1 MVDSWTGKPSP
12 PPRLTAYPPDM
23 RCDHCHEREAVV
35 HLTQITGDQSVQV
48 HLCEKCSAEKGI
60 EPATAL
66 VKSPVGGLLA
76 QLTFPALGDPAI
88 PQARCPRCGAGI
100 EDLRAAGRLGCGECW
115 EVFQGPLTDLV
126 RRLHGATRHTGSRPA
141 GPPSARAGTAPD
153 LSRLREQLRDAV
165 AAEDFER
172 AARLRDEL
180 RAAQ

>member
-1 MVDSWTGKPSP
+1 
-12 PPRLTAYPPDM
+12 M

-76 QLTFPALGDPAI
+76 QLTLPTLGDPAI
-88 PQARCPRCGAGI
+88 PAARCPRCGAGI

-126 RRLHGATRHTGSRPA
+126 RRLHGATRHTGTRHPGA
-141 GPPSARAGTAPD
+141 AHARAGAPPD
-153 LSRLREQLRDAV
+153 LTKLRAQLRDAV

-180 RAAQ
+180 RSAQ